1 MAKIVQIG
9 PFHPLLHEPEVFKL
23 FVESEKVVDVE
34 IEHGFVHRG
43 IELLAQKK
51 TYYQNLFLFERLCG
65 ICCEAQMTVFA
76 QAVEA
81 IADIEIPDRARYI
94 RTVVLE
100 LERIHSHLL
109 FLGISFHAVGL
120 DALFMRTFAR
130 REAVMDLCEL
140 ITGNRK
146 TYGMIT
152 IGGVRRDISRDAG
165 KKAIKTLDEIWQ
177 YAEELK
183 GIVEDD
189 PTIKT
194 RTLGKSILSNE
205 EARRLGVVG
214 PLARGSGISQ
224 DIRKDNPYA
233 AYKETGVGVIALS
246 PGDTFTRIMVRILE
260 IIEAIKIINRA
271 LEAMP
276 SGSMTVSVNEIPSG
290 EATARV
296 EAPRGELLYYVKS
309 NGSLM
314 PERVKLRAPSHAN
327 FLAVK
332 ALMVGNLV
340 PDALVGFLSK
350 DPCFSCTDRMVII
363 DVKKGQRRPL
373 DTEMLRR
380 R

>member
-165 KKAIKTLDEIWQ
+165 
-177 YAEELK
+177 
-183 GIVEDD
+183 
-189 PTIKT
+189 
-194 RTLGKSILSNE
+194 
-205 EARRLGVVG
+205 
-214 PLARGSGISQ
+214 
-224 DIRKDNPYA
+224 
-233 AYKETGVGVIALS
+233 
-246 PGDTFTRIMVRILE
+246 
-260 IIEAIKIINRA
+260 
-271 LEAMP
+271 
-276 SGSMTVSVNEIPSG
+276 
-290 EATARV
+290 
-296 EAPRGELLYYVKS
+296 
-309 NGSLM
+309 
-314 PERVKLRAPSHAN
+314 
-327 FLAVK
+327 
-332 ALMVGNLV
+332 
-340 PDALVGFLSK
+340 
-350 DPCFSCTDRMVII
+350 
-363 DVKKGQRRPL
+363 
-373 DTEMLRR
+373 
-380 R
+380 